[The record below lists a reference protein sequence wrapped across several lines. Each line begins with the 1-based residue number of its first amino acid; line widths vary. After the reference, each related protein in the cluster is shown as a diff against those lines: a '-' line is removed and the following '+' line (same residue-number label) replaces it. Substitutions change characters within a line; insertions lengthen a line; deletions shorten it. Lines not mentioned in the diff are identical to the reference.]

1 MGNKVFDQPIFLHWC
16 ICYEILVMI
25 ENLRSNESTCS
36 DTGGPVPAV
45 SSQWLSG
52 TKFRVTDSR
61 TIGSVSNVDVI
72 STSRN
77 PERIVSAA
85 IYYVSVHIVVRKV
98 TARRQMILDVSE
110 SVVWNWQIRR
120 TSDPCADS
128 CTLGLLRCSC
138 FSSCMTH
145 SPLLFS
151 RRRVGCFMVRRRG
164 RGR

>member
-98 TARRQMILDVSE
+98 TARRQVILDVSE

-120 TSDPCADS
+120 TGDPCADS

>member
-1 MGNKVFDQPIFLHWC
+1 M
-16 ICYEILVMI
+16 
-25 ENLRSNESTCS
+25 LRYWRTCS
-36 DTGGPVPAV
+36 SCATTVAFRNKRE
-45 SSQWLSG
+45 S
-52 TKFRVTDSR
+52 RVTDSL
-61 TIGSVSNVDVI
+61 GSVSNVNVV

-120 TSDPCADS
+120 TGDPCADS
-128 CTLGLLRCSC
+128 CTLGPLRCSC

-151 RRRVGCFMVRRRG
+151 RRHVGYFMVRKRG